1 MINTQLEKATDKI
14 ADYGG
19 KVAFNTAKNIG
30 KGTARGIRHATRH
43 TTLGIVNRLSNHID
57 GNGNKTF
64 RVFGTGKFTGKL
76 NKAVGGMI
84 FTRVENNKGKY
95 LKREFTSVT
104 RRKHV
109 MASDSFSTI
118 KEEYTRSGQLIKQ
131 KVKFNH
137 AFMNKYLLNG
147 KGNIDPAAL
156 KKLLDSP
163 LAQNPAYRQA
173 ILTQVGIEVAAKRGD
188 RMGKYFKSRT
198 VTMVGGDPNH
208 LLITQVDYKGK
219 TTTLEMVLNSTTGQ
233 VCTKYHEAVRTR
245 KFIFFKT
252 SNTRH
257 KVHIN
262 NGATDQIITGKEDKY
277 GNITNE
283 VTKFK
288 YGKHIQK
295 GHTLVTAS
303 SDKKQVID
311 KSGALASDINQSE
324 FFFGLDDLQCNFGGS
339 NSDFCRINVFQQGR
353 IRETNKMQTAGILA
367 RFI

>member
-30 KGTARGIRHATRH
+30 KGTARGIRHTTRH
-43 TTLGIVNRLSNHID
+43 TTLGIVNKFSKHID

-64 RVFGTGKFTGKL
+64 SILGTGKL
-76 NKAVGGMI
+76 NKAVGGMM
-84 FTRVENNKGKY
+84 FTRVENTKGKY

-104 RRKHV
+104 RRKHA
-109 MASDSFSTI
+109 MASDSFATI
-118 KEEYTRSGQLIKQ
+118 KEEYTKSGQLVKQ
-131 KVKFNH
+131 DVKFNH
-137 AFMNKYLLNG
+137 EFMNKYLLDG
-147 KGNIDPAAL
+147 KGNIDPEAL

-163 LAQNPAYRQA
+163 LAQDPDYKKA
-173 ILTQVGIEVAAKRGD
+173 ILAQVAIEVAAKRGN

-198 VTMVGGDPNH
+198 VTVDSNNPNH
-208 LLITQVDYKGK
+208 LTITQVDYNGK

-245 KFIFFKT
+245 RFIFFKT

-257 KVHIN
+257 TVHIN
-262 NGATDQIITGKEDKY
+262 NGATDQIITGKEDKH
-277 GNITNE
+277 GKITNE

-295 GHTLVTAS
+295 GHDLVTAS

-311 KSGALASDINQSE
+311 KNGALASNINQSE
-324 FFFGLDDLQCNFGGS
+324 FFFGLDKLANHVGGGTV
-339 NSDFCRINVFQQGR
+339 SDFCRTNVFQQGR
-353 IRETNKMQTAGILA
+353 IRRTNSMRTTGVLA
-367 RFI
+367 AFI